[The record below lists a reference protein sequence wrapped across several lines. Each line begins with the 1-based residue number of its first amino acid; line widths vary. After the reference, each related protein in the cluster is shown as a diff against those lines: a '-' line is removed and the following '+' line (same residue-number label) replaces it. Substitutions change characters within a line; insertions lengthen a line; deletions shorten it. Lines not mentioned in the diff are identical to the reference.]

1 MLEGDG
7 PFVRVAKWSAL
18 CMAVLIAFGVPGGYL
33 YFGYERLGGQ
43 IAAEINFKANHVTRL
58 ITGNPEFWQYESVRI
73 VELIKDTSLNTDSE
87 FNRVMDNDGN
97 VVAQYPAQRPEFH
110 WPVIARH
117 QPLFDYGTKVGR
129 IETIHSLRFLY
140 ERTIA
145 VGLFSLLTGLVL
157 YWGLR
162 IVPLR
167 LLRRAWDQV
176 SYLAGHDALTGLPN
190 RVTLLD
196 RLQQALAGETSTRGA
211 VTVYSLDLDRF
222 KEVND
227 TLGHAAGDQLL
238 IQAAKRMKACLR
250 QEDTL
255 ARLGGD
261 EFAIIQPGMSSP
273 QTAADVAERII
284 SALSKTFQLD
294 GQETHIG
301 ASIGIT
307 INSEDTAI
315 RPDQLLIKSDLAL
328 YRSKNE
334 GRGTYRFFQE
344 EMNADLLARK
354 AIERDLRAA
363 LDRNELELHYQPQV
377 NLSDQRIVGIEA
389 LLRWHHPERG
399 NVPPA
404 TIIPIA
410 ETSGLMR
417 PLTEWVLRRACRD
430 ALNWK
435 PLKVAVNLS
444 PSLFLENSLG
454 AMVKRILQETGL
466 PPELLELEITEEIL
480 MADTDRILVTLNE
493 LRDIGVRIVM
503 DDFGTG
509 YSSLSY
515 LRKFPFD
522 KIKIDRS
529 FVNEVNDNVAAKE
542 IVRAIINMGH
552 ALKMQI
558 NGEGVETIEQAQ
570 ILLGEGCEEVQGY
583 FYGRPMKKDDIN
595 MLLSMALS
603 PIGPSA
609 MESNGAGTEAERHE
623 SGMAAAAEDAEVD
636 HDPLSLFGLAA
647 SRER

>member
-1 MLEGDG
+1 M
-7 PFVRVAKWSAL
+7 
-18 CMAVLIAFGVPGGYL
+18 
-33 YFGYERLGGQ
+33 
-43 IAAEINFKANHVTRL
+43 
-58 ITGNPEFWQYESVRI
+58 
-73 VELIKDTSLNTDSE
+73 
-87 FNRVMDNDGN
+87 
-97 VVAQYPAQRPEFH
+97 
-110 WPVIARH
+110 
-117 QPLFDYGTKVGR
+117 
-129 IETIHSLRFLY
+129 
-140 ERTIA
+140 
-145 VGLFSLLTGLVL
+145 L

-167 LLRRAWDQV
+167 LLRRAWDQL
-176 SYLAGHDALTGLPN
+176 SYLASHDALTDLPN

-196 RLQQALAGETSTRGA
+196 RLQQALASETSARGA

-273 QTAADVAERII
+273 QTASNVAERII

-301 ASIGIT
+301 MSIGIS
-307 INSEDTAI
+307 INSGDTAVE
-315 RPDQLLIKSDLAL
+315 PDQLLVKSDLAL

-344 EMNADLLARK
+344 DMNADLMARK
-354 AIERDLRAA
+354 ALERDLRAA
-363 LDRNELELHYQPQV
+363 LDKNELELHYQPQV
-377 NLSDQRIVGIEA
+377 NLSDQRIVGMEA

-399 NVPPA
+399 DVTPA

-410 ETSGLMR
+410 EASGLML
-417 PLTEWVLRRACRD
+417 PLTEWVLRRACHD

-444 PSLFLENSLG
+444 PSLFVENSLN
-454 AMVKRILQETGL
+454 ALVKRILRETGL
-466 PPELLELEITEEIL
+466 PPEQLELEITEEIL
-480 MADTDRILVTLNE
+480 MADTDRILITLNE

-529 FVNEVNDNVAAKE
+529 FVDEMSGNVAAKE

-558 NGEGVETIEQAQ
+558 NGEGVETMEQAKFLQ
-570 ILLGEGCEEVQGY
+570 GEGCEEVQGY

-595 MLLSMALS
+595 TLLSMALT

-609 MESNGAGTEAERHE
+609 VEPIGAGMEAEGHE
-623 SGMAAAAEDAEVD
+623 SGKAAAGEEAEAD
-636 HDPLSLFGLAA
+636 HAPPGLFGPVA